1 MRLQSLCCV
10 LCPFLVVYKGLR
22 ARHDIQTPET
32 SICSSKERLKL
43 HFLPPCVA
51 TTIETHVVAVAMA
64 VAMAVAV
71 VLDMAVAMA
80 VDTALA
86 VAVDMAVDTSLAMAL
101 PAVDADHFPT
111 EDVIHLAA
119 RT

>member
-10 LCPFLVVYKGLR
+10 LRPFLVVYKGLR

-32 SICSSKERLKL
+32 SICSSKELLKL

-64 VAMAVAV
+64 VAV
-71 VLDMAVAMA
+71 VLDTAVAMA
-80 VDTALA
+80 VDTARA

-111 EDVIHLAA
+111 EDIIHLAA